1 MAANV
6 ALNLV
11 GQLAPALAAV
21 LAMPFLVSGLGAERL
36 GVLSLAWVAVGA
48 FTLLDFGLGR
58 SLTLEVSRKLA
69 LGRGEDVPA
78 VVQGTLIV
86 LAVVGVGGA
95 ATLAVARVRLLAAL
109 GVPAALA
116 PEVEYAILGVCLA
129 APFMTVSAGMRG
141 VLEAYGRFDL
151 SNLVRVPLGVLTYL
165 GPALAL
171 PFSRSVAV
179 SVGVLVTV
187 RVLGAAAFLVCVRA
201 LAGGGSGWHVEWH
214 HLRAVVSSGWWM
226 NVANLAGV
234 ALTYVDRLI
243 LGAMLSL
250 AAVAFYA
257 TPQELVGKLT
267 VVPVALSA
275 VLFPALS
282 SAQARQSTDLVGL
295 FSRGLTYT
303 FVLLLPVVMV
313 AAALAPEWL
322 GAWLGGEFARESAR
336 PAQWLLLSVLLQSL
350 AITPLNLLQA
360 IGHAPVTAWLQL
372 LQLPLFVCAMWWAV
386 SVAGITGAAGV
397 WAARMLLDLTLLLA
411 MARRYA
417 PTVSGAIRS
426 WVIVVPLTAVW
437 FVAVTRLEA
446 LAARGGLLAVGL
458 LAFAVYAPRLVGGN
472 DLTQLRALLTRR
484 FRPQGAR

>member
-1 MAANV
+1 MATNV

-21 LAMPFLVSGLGAERL
+21 LAMPFLVSGLGPERL

-58 SLTLEVSRKLA
+58 SLTLEISRKLA
-69 LGRGEDVPA
+69 LGRVQDVPA
-78 VVQGTLIV
+78 LVQGTLIL

-95 ATLAVARVRLLAAL
+95 AALALGRFRLLAAL

-116 PEVEYAILGVCLA
+116 PEVEFAILGVCLA
-129 APFMTVSAGMRG
+129 APFMTVSAGVRG
-141 VLEAYGRFDL
+141 VLEAFGRFDL

-179 SVGVLVTV
+179 SVGVLVVV
-187 RVLGAAAFLVCVRA
+187 RVLGAVAFLVFVRA
-201 LAGGGSGWHVEWH
+201 QAGGGGGWRVEWH
-214 HLRAVVSSGWWM
+214 HVRAVVSKGLWM

-243 LGAMLSL
+243 LGAVLSL

-282 SAQARQSTDLVGL
+282 AAGARQSPDVVRL

-372 LQLPLFVCAMWWAV
+372 VQLPLFVGGMWWAV
-386 SVAGITGAAGV
+386 SVAGITGAAFV

-417 PTVSGAIRS
+417 PPVASAIRS
-426 WVIVVPLTAVW
+426 WAIVVPVTAGW
-437 FVAVTRLEA
+437 FVAVTRLDA
-446 LAARGGLLAVGL
+446 LPARAGLLAIGL
-458 LAFAVYAPRLVGGN
+458 LAFAVYAPRLIGRD
-472 DLTQLRALLTRR
+472 DLTQLRAMVTRR
-484 FRPQGAR
+484 VGPQDGR